1 MKNLSEEKGYTQDYI
16 WNENCELVLEKFK
29 GQFRMVEAI
38 NETCK
43 ATNSKYGVLALSSCQ

>member
-1 MKNLSEEKGYTQDYI
+1 MKNLSEERGYTQDYI